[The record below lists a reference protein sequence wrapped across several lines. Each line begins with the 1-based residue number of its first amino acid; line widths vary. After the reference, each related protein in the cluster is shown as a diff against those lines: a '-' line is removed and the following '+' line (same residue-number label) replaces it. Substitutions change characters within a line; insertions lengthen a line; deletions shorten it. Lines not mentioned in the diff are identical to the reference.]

1 MQMVVKNGGTFSL
14 NAGESVLSVLK
25 KRNLAIFSNCGG
37 HGTCGKCAVRF
48 LKGAPLPL
56 PADRK
61 RFSPSQL
68 REGYRLACLAKP
80 AQDCIVEMAFEKEK
94 EFILTSSALPS
105 DALSSQMK
113 SQVLLREDPKQYG
126 DTFVIADLGTTTIV
140 LQLVEAESGR
150 VIDTYRALNPQ
161 RQYGSDVV
169 SRMEHALAGM
179 DHLLAD
185 CVHYLLEGAVEKW
198 LQAGFSP
205 LFVVLAGN
213 TVMDHLLLHMD
224 VSGLSHAPFTPVT
237 TEQVVTD
244 IAMLKCYVMP
254 GISAFVGGD
263 IMAGMLSV
271 REQMRKEKVEK
282 ALLID
287 LGTNGEMALID
298 KDRTVCTATA
308 AGPAFEG
315 GASANVPGTDMIALV
330 ARMLSCGIIDETGLI
345 CEEYFHN
352 GVTVDHVCIRQEDV
366 RGLQNRGA

>member
-37 HGTCGKCAVRF
+37 HGPCGKCAVRF

-213 TVMDHLLLHMD
+213 TVMDHLLLH
-224 VSGLSHAPFTPVT
+224 LSLIH
-237 TEQVVTD
+237 
-244 IAMLKCYVMP
+244 
-254 GISAFVGGD
+254 ISEPTRR
-263 IMAGMLSV
+263 S
-271 REQMRKEKVEK
+271 
-282 ALLID
+282 
-287 LGTNGEMALID
+287 
-298 KDRTVCTATA
+298 
-308 AGPAFEG
+308 
-315 GASANVPGTDMIALV
+315 
-330 ARMLSCGIIDETGLI
+330 
-345 CEEYFHN
+345 
-352 GVTVDHVCIRQEDV
+352 
-366 RGLQNRGA
+366 